1 MNYKKEIEQYVP
13 FNEQEVCDKE
23 QFLKFIDTF
32 DDVLTREKYF
42 WTFYEA
48 TEKINVKTIK
58 GKLNI
63 RFIVFL
69 SEII

>member
-1 MNYKKEIEQYVP
+1 MSINLKIKKYR
-13 FNEQEVCDKE
+13 N
-23 QFLKFIDTF
+23 
-32 DDVLTREKYF
+32 
-42 WTFYEA
+42 EA

>member
-1 MNYKKEIEQYVP
+1 MNCHVSGFFFLLKITKKKEQP
-13 FNEQEVCDKE
+13 
-23 QFLKFIDTF
+23 L
-32 DDVLTREKYF
+32 R
-42 WTFYEA
+42 EA

>member
-1 MNYKKEIEQYVP
+1 M
-13 FNEQEVCDKE
+13 
-23 QFLKFIDTF
+23 T
-32 DDVLTREKYF
+32 
-42 WTFYEA
+42 EA
-48 TEKINVKTIK
+48 TEKNNVKTIK

>member
-1 MNYKKEIEQYVP
+1 MINSPQKEEIP
-13 FNEQEVCDKE
+13 NN
-23 QFLKFIDTF
+23 
-32 DDVLTREKYF
+32 
-42 WTFYEA
+42 EA